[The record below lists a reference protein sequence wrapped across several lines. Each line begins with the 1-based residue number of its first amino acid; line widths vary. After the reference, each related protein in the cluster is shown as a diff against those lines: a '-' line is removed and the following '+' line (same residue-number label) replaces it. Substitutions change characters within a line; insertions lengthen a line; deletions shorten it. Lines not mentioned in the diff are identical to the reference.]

1 MFSEG
6 AKTKEIPVES
16 AIKISPFLAS
26 GDLLIAAMD
35 TETPSPI
42 LT

>member
-35 TETPSPI
+35 IETPSPI